1 MSKMTPPE
9 ITQPRTG
16 AKGLTVS
23 ESRSSSMSPDAAA
36 QLCAALAAAPRVAVE
51 PSDAAP

>member
-1 MSKMTPPE
+1 MSMMMPPE

-16 AKGLTVS
+16 AKGLALS
-23 ESRSSSMSPDAAA
+23 KSRSSSMSPDAAA
-36 QLCAALAAAPRVAVE
+36 PLCAALAAAPRVAVE